1 LEIFWM
7 RLLKKFLVAFI
18 VIAGIIGLFIGAGY
32 GGYRYL
38 MNKKK
43 AAEKVRYTQAKRG
56 DLKVILKETATLKPR
71 KVVELKSKVSGRI
84 VNLYFKAGAV
94 IDAGSVVAEIDRE
107 EYARQLEMAEKEL
120 ERARQAVEALLPEGE
135 IVTEPEKID
144 AREMAT
150 LVDVVLIDYGS
161 AKVNYQNMKKMYA
174 RDLISLKAL
183 DDAERAYDTAYVAYH
198 HNVRQA
204 TKTLTEAEVSHE
216 QALENLSETTL
227 RAPVTGV
234 LTKLLVEAGELVQG
248 TGNMSPGTAI
258 GEVADLSE
266 MIALVNLNEVDV
278 GKVAIGD
285 PVTLTIDS
293 EDDDEFR
300 GKVES
305 ISPSG
310 ELQNNIVTFEVKILL
325 QDKFDFFKPEMTANA
340 DILVDEA
347 TGVLQVPLEAI
358 EEKKGTKRVTVLT
371 PDPEY
376 VEEKS
381 EAPEEE
387 SEKEEGEEES
397 DEGVNEKNVDE
408 DSEDF
413 YQTQFAPKRRFKEKT
428 VEVKTGLTNELWAEV
443 VEGVTEEVTLKLPDL
458 KPVVFERGPH

>member
-1 LEIFWM
+1 M
-7 RLLKKFLVAFI
+7 RLLKKILVVFI
-18 VIAGIIGLFIGAGY
+18 VIAAIIGLFIGAGY

-43 AAEKVRYTQAKRG
+43 AAEKVRYTQAKRD

-84 VNLYFKAGAV
+84 VNLHFKAGAV

-107 EYARQLEMAEKEL
+107 EYERNLEMAEKEL
-120 ERARQAVEALLPEGE
+120 ERARQAVDALLPNGS

-144 AREMAT
+144 PREMET

-204 TKTLTEAEVSHE
+204 TKALTEAEVSHE

-227 RAPVTGV
+227 RAPVSGV
-234 LTKLLVEAGELVQG
+234 LTKLTVEAGELVQG

-266 MIALVNLNEVDV
+266 MIALVKLNEVDV
-278 GKVAIGD
+278 GKVAVGD
-285 PVTLTIDS
+285 PVTLTVDA
-293 EDDDEFR
+293 EDDVEFR
-300 GKVES
+300 GEVES

-325 QDKFDFFKPEMTANA
+325 LDKFDFFKPEMTANA

-347 TGVLQVPLEAI
+347 TNVLQIPLEAI
-358 EEKKGTKRVTVLT
+358 EESKKTKKVTVLT
-371 PDPEY
+371 PDPDY

-381 EAPEEE
+381 DTEDED
-387 SEKEEGEEES
+387 SENEGEEEEKPKEA
-397 DEGVNEKNVDE
+397 DEKNVDE

-413 YQTQFAPKRRFKEKT
+413 YQTEFAPKRKFKENT
-428 VEVKTGLTNELWAEV
+428 IEIKTGLTNDLWAEV